1 MLLICL
7 RILFPSILYIRLQQR
22 GYFTRTLQLLLFNI
36 IKSTRMKNIS
46 TQKYVKIAC
55 IILFSL
61 AMVPPASAQKKK
73 NKKDTTPATT
83 AAAEKKEEKKDD
95 KTGIQ
100 PYEKVITSKAV
111 TDDGLFKVHKVDDKF
126 YYEIPRPLF
135 GRELLNV
142 TRIAKTAD
150 KIGYGGE
157 ELNEQVL
164 RWEQKDKKVLL
175 RVVSYNNVASDSLPI
190 AESVRNSNFEPII
203 QSFDIKAFGKDSTV
217 VIEVTSLFTKDV
229 PAFGLEDAARK
240 LYKISSL
247 DESRTYIESLKSFPI
262 NIEARN
268 VLTYKATEPP
278 SNSQTGAISLEIN
291 NSMVLLPEKP
301 MMPRIQDRR
310 VGFFSVSQTDYGLD
324 DQKATRRTYITRWR
338 LEPKDVEAYKRGELV
353 EPVKQIVYY
362 IDPAT
367 PEKWRPYLKQGVE
380 DWNKAFERAGFKNAI
395 TAKDA
400 PTKEQD
406 PEWSTE
412 DARYSVIRYFSSDIQ
427 NAYGPHVSDPRSG
440 EILESH
446 IGWYHNVMNLLRNWF
461 FIQTAAINPE
471 ARSVKFKDEVMGRLI
486 RFVSS
491 HEVGHT
497 LGLPHNF
504 GSSFAYPVDSLRSA
518 KFTRKSGTAPSIMD
532 YARFNYIA
540 QPEDK
545 GVSLMPDVGEY
556 DKYAVMWGYKY
567 LPDAKTAD
575 DEKVTLNKWI
585 TDRANNPVYFF
596 GRQTGNPIDARSQ
609 SEDLGNDAMKA
620 SAYGVANLK
629 RIVPNLIQWTSE
641 DGKNYDDLNE
651 LYQQVI
657 GQWGRY
663 NGHVR
668 ANIGGVYETFK
679 SYDQSGNVFAPVAK
693 DVQKNAMA
701 YLQRETFAT
710 PKWMLDEN
718 ILKKIEHA
726 GSLER
731 IRTAQTATL
740 NSLLDPSRMARLIEA
755 ETALGNKTY
764 TAIEMCADLRNGL
777 WSELP
782 SGKTI
787 DAYRRNLQR
796 AHIERLEF
804 LMKEEP
810 APVVANVRAFVG
822 ATIVDVSQ
830 SDIRPIVRAE
840 LKTLRTQINGAI
852 ARTVDPMSKYH
863 LEDALQRINLILDPK

>member
-1 MLLICL
+1 
-7 RILFPSILYIRLQQR
+7 
-22 GYFTRTLQLLLFNI
+22 
-36 IKSTRMKNIS
+36 
-46 TQKYVKIAC
+46 
-55 IILFSL
+55 
-61 AMVPPASAQKKK
+61 
-73 NKKDTTPATT
+73 
-83 AAAEKKEEKKDD
+83 
-95 KTGIQ
+95 
-100 PYEKVITSKAV
+100 
-111 TDDGLFKVHKVDDKF
+111 
-126 YYEIPRPLF
+126 
-135 GRELLNV
+135 
-142 TRIAKTAD
+142 
-150 KIGYGGE
+150 
-157 ELNEQVL
+157 
-164 RWEQKDKKVLL
+164 
-175 RVVSYNNVASDSLPI
+175 
-190 AESVRNSNFEPII
+190 
-203 QSFDIKAFGKDSTV
+203 
-217 VIEVTSLFTKDV
+217 
-229 PAFGLEDAARK
+229 
-240 LYKISSL
+240 
-247 DESRTYIESLKSFPI
+247 
-262 NIEARN
+262 
-268 VLTYKATEPP
+268 
-278 SNSQTGAISLEIN
+278 
-291 NSMVLLPEKP
+291 MVLLPEEP

-324 DQKATRRTYITRWR
+324 EQKATRRTYITRWR
-338 LEPKDVEAYKRGELV
+338 LEPKDMAAYKRGELV
-353 EPVKQIVYY
+353 EPKKQIVYY

-367 PEKWRPYLKQGVE
+367 PEKWRPYLKQGVD

-461 FIQTAAINPE
+461 FIQTAAINPD

-518 KFTRKSGTAPSIMD
+518 SFTRKSGTAPSIMD
-532 YARFNYIA
+532 YARFNYVA

-567 LPDAKTAD
+567 LPEAKTAD
-575 DEKVTLNKWI
+575 DEKAILNKWI

-596 GRQTGNPIDARSQ
+596 GRQTFNPIDARSQ

-629 RIVPNLIQWTSE
+629 RIVPNLIEWTKE
-641 DGKNYDDLNE
+641 EGKNYDDLNE
-651 LYQQVI
+651 LYGQVI
-657 GQWGRY
+657 GQWSRY

-668 ANIGGVYETFK
+668 SNIGGVYETFK
-679 SYDQSGNVFAPVAK
+679 SYDQIGNVFTPVSK
-693 DVQKNAMA
+693 DIQKNAMI

-755 ETALGNKTY
+755 EAALGSKTY

-777 WSELP
+777 WSELA

-787 DAYRRNLQR
+787 DTYRRNLQR

-810 APVVANVRAFVG
+810 TPVAANVRAFAG
-822 ATIVDVSQ
+822 ATPVDVSQ

-840 LKTLRTQINGAI
+840 LKSLRAQLNGAI
-852 ARTVDPMSKYH
+852 ARTADPMSKYH
-863 LEDALQRINLILDPK
+863 LEDAVQRINLILDPK

>member
-1 MLLICL
+1 
-7 RILFPSILYIRLQQR
+7 
-22 GYFTRTLQLLLFNI
+22 
-36 IKSTRMKNIS
+36 MKNTS
-46 TQKYVKIAC
+46 VQNYLKIAC
-55 IILFSL
+55 ITLLSVAFVL
-61 AMVPPASAQKKK
+61 PASAQKKK
-73 NKKDTTPATT
+73 NKKEAATPP
-83 AAAEKKEEKKDD
+83 AAAASANGDKKDE
-95 KTGIQ
+95 KGGIQ
-100 PYEKVITSKAV
+100 AYEKVITAKAI

-126 YYEIPRPLF
+126 YYEISRPLF

-157 ELNEQVL
+157 EINEQVL

-217 VIEVTSLFTKDV
+217 VIDVTPLFTKDV
-229 PAFGLEDAARK
+229 PAFGLEDATRK
-240 LYKISSL
+240 LYKVSSL
-247 DESRTYIESLKSFPI
+247 DESRTYIESIKSFPI

-291 NSMVLLPEKP
+291 NSMVLLPEEP
-301 MMPRIQDRR
+301 MVPRIQDRR

-324 DQKATRRTYITRWR
+324 EQKATRRTYITRWR

-367 PEKWRPYLKQGVE
+367 PEKWKPYLKQGVD

-461 FIQTAAINPE
+461 FIQTAAINPD

-518 KFTRKSGTAPSIMD
+518 SFTRKSGTAPSIMD
-532 YARFNYIA
+532 YARFNYVA

-556 DKYAVMWGYKY
+556 DKYAIMWGYKY
-567 LPDAKTAD
+567 LPEAKTAD
-575 DEKVTLNKWI
+575 DEKVILNKWI

-596 GRQTGNPIDARSQ
+596 GRQTFNPIDARSQ

-629 RIVPNLIQWTSE
+629 RIVPNLIEWTKE
-641 DGKNYDDLNE
+641 EGKNYDDLNE
-651 LYQQVI
+651 LYGQII
-657 GQWGRY
+657 GQWSRY

-668 ANIGGVYETFK
+668 SNIGGVYETFK
-679 SYDQSGNVFAPVAK
+679 SYDQAGNVFTPVSK
-693 DVQKNAMA
+693 DIQKNAMV

-731 IRTAQTATL
+731 IRTAQTTTL

-755 ETALGNKTY
+755 EAALGNKTY
-764 TAIEMCADLRNGL
+764 TALEMCADLRNGL
-777 WSELP
+777 WSELAA
-782 SGKTI
+782 GKAI
-787 DAYRRNLQR
+787 DTYRRNLQR

-810 APVVANVRAFVG
+810 APVPANFRAFAG
-822 ATIVDVSQ
+822 ATAVDVSQ

-840 LKTLRTQINGAI
+840 LKSLRAQINGAI
-852 ARTVDPMSKYH
+852 ARTADPMSKYH
-863 LEDALQRINLILDPK
+863 LEDAVQRINLILDPK